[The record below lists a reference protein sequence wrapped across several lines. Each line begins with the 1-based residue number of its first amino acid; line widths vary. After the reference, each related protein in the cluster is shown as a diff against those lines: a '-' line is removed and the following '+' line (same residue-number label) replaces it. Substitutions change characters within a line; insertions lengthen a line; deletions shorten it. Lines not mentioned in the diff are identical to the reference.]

1 MSEQD
6 DVSKIQKR
14 YSLTLLNPSSHYIS
28 LVISIA
34 VAGVMAAFVS
44 VTYLNSG
51 DVIFPVLSVVGVLVG
66 TQFLDILFSRHKE
79 YSKSLHVSLFGN
91 GLFFVSTLIGFGAMM
106 LFAKDSL
113 DLFYVT
119 IGMFVFASF
128 RIGIFTT
135 ILGASLKKAWGV
147 AFIQPVAMYLVL
159 IPPTMWIDS
168 LTNPMALLFGAA
180 FLGLATGW
188 SYFTDRAGR
197 PAVDSTHELIQAY
210 VTSASK
216 NDPTEMEQII
226 ERKAKPSTVSTTQIK
241 FQSNDKQVMFSMVLP
256 DIHPGPFHPVGGSNI
271 PYLIYKNMDSTA
283 MVMHSISNHDLNLP
297 SQEEVNNYLT
307 SISDSEVLRNGVGCT
322 EPVTVQINNARAG
335 GLLFD
340 KTALLFLSLS
350 PHGMEDLTMDIRTQI
365 EQFAKNRNF
374 EQVMIVDTHN
384 AMGDEI
390 SKEDSEDLLIAA
402 KSTLD
407 TLKTKQS
414 YPFKFGYQNSNDM
427 NIKKADIAMG
437 GIAILCLEINEKKY
451 FVGWADANNMENGV
465 REQIVKHFAN
475 IGYELI
481 EICTSDTHFTADGAR
496 NKNGY
501 FQLGMISKPTQLAN
515 WYLELAQ
522 KAEKQMNEC
531 SFEILENQSKVKV
544 MGSDIYADYLK
555 CMNKSMN
562 ITKVFLLADAG
573 LFALS
578 IFL

>member
-14 YSLTLLNPSSHYIS
+14 YSLTLLNPSSHYMS

-34 VAGVMAAFVS
+34 IAGIMAAFTT
-44 VTYLNSG
+44 VTYLETS
-51 DVIFPVLSVVGVLVG
+51 DVIFPILYVVGALVG
-66 TQFLDILFSRHKE
+66 TQFLDVLFSRHKE

-91 GLFFVSTLIGFGAMM
+91 ALFFVSTIIGFGAMM
-106 LFAKDSL
+106 LFAKDGL

-135 ILGASLKKAWGV
+135 ILGASLKKAWAV
-147 AFIQPVAMYLVL
+147 AFIQPMAMYLVL
-159 IPPTMWIDS
+159 IPNEMWISS
-168 LTNPMALLFGAA
+168 LTDPIALVFGAA

-188 SYFTDRAGR
+188 SFFTDRAGR
-197 PAVDSTHELIQAY
+197 PGVDSTHELIQAY

-216 NDPTEMEQII
+216 NDPTEMENII
-226 ERKAKPSTVSTTQIK
+226 ERKAKSSTVLTSQIK
-241 FQSNDKQVMFSMVLP
+241 FQSSDKQVNFSVVLP

-271 PYLIYKNMDSTA
+271 PYLIYKSMDSTA

-297 SQEEVNNYLT
+297 SQQEVKNYLE
-307 SISDSEVLRNGVGCT
+307 SITDSQVLRNGMGCT
-322 EPVTVQINNARAG
+322 EPVVVQINKARAA

-350 PHGMEDLTMDIRTQI
+350 PHGMEDLTMYVRTEI

-374 EQVMIVDTHN
+374 EQVLIVDTHN
-384 AMGDEI
+384 AMGSEI

-414 YPFKFGYQNSNDM
+414 FPFKFGYANSDDM
-427 NIKKADIAMG
+427 MISKADIAMG
-437 GIAILCLEINEKKY
+437 GIAVLCLELNDKKY

-465 REQIVKHFAN
+465 REQIVKHFSN
-475 IGYELI
+475 VDYELI
-481 EICTSDTHFTADGAR
+481 EVCTSDTHFTADGAR

-501 FQLGMISKPTQLAN
+501 FQLGMISKPEQLAN

-522 KAEKQMNEC
+522 KAELQIKEG
-531 SFEILENQSKVKV
+531 SFEILENQTDVKV
-544 MGSDIYADYLK
+544 MGSDIYSDYLK
-555 CMNKSMN
+555 SMNKSMK
-562 ITKVFLLADAG
+562 ITKIFLLADAG
-573 LFALS
+573 LFGIS

>member
-6 DVSKIQKR
+6 DVSKIHDR
-14 YSLTLLNPSSHYIS
+14 YSLTLLNPSSRYIS
-28 LVISIA
+28 LAISI
-34 VAGVMAAFVS
+34 VIAGVMAAFVS
-44 VTYLNSG
+44 ITYLNQT
-51 DVIFPVLSVVGVLVG
+51 DVLFPIIGVIGALAG
-66 TQFLDILFSRHKE
+66 AQFLDILFSRHKE

-91 GLFFVSTLIGFGAMM
+91 ALFFASTLVGFGAMI

-119 IGMFVFASF
+119 MGIFVFASF

-135 ILGASLKKAWGV
+135 ILGANLKKAWAV
-147 AFIQPVAMYLVL
+147 AFIQPMAMYLIL
-159 IPPTMWIDS
+159 IPQEMWIS
-168 LTNPMALLFGAA
+168 ALTNPLALLFGAA
-180 FLGLATGW
+180 FLGLASGW

-216 NDPTEMEQII
+216 NDPSEMEEII
-226 ERKAKPSTVSTTQIK
+226 ERKAKPSTVLTSQLRFHSQDEKI
-241 FQSNDKQVMFSMVLP
+241 NFSMVLP

-271 PYLIYKNMDSTA
+271 PYLIYKNMNSTA

-297 SQEEVNNYLT
+297 SQQEVNNYLKNM
-307 SISDSEVLRNGVGCT
+307 SNSQVLRNGIGCT
-322 EPVTVQINNARAG
+322 EPVTVQINKARAG

-350 PHGMEDLTMDIRTQI
+350 PHGTEDLTMYIRTEI

-374 EQVMIVDTHN
+374 DQVLIVDTHN
-384 AMGDEI
+384 AMGSEI

-414 YPFKFGYQNSNDM
+414 FPFKFGFANSKDM
-427 NIKKADIAMG
+427 DIKKADIAMG
-437 GIAILCLEINEKKY
+437 GIAVLCLEVNNKKY

-465 REQIVKHFAN
+465 REQIVKHFEN
-475 IGYELI
+475 TGHELI
-481 EICTSDTHFTADGAR
+481 EICTSDTHYTADGAR

-501 FQLGMISKPTQLAN
+501 FQLGIISKPAQLAN

-522 KAEKQMNEC
+522 KAEMQMKDG
-531 SFEILENQSKVKV
+531 SFEILENQSNVKV
-544 MGSDIYADYLK
+544 MGSDIYSDYLK
-555 CMNKSMN
+555 SMNKSMS
-562 ITKVFLLADAG
+562 ITKVFLLADLG
-573 LFALS
+573 LFIMS
-578 IFL
+578 VFL

>member
-14 YSLTLLNPSSHYIS
+14 YSLTLLNPSSHYMS

-34 VAGVMAAFVS
+34 IAGIMAAFTT
-44 VTYLNSG
+44 VTYLETS
-51 DVIFPVLSVVGVLVG
+51 DVIFPILYVVGALVG
-66 TQFLDILFSRHKE
+66 TQFLDVLFSRHKE

-91 GLFFVSTLIGFGAMM
+91 ALFFVSTIIGFGAMM
-106 LFAKDSL
+106 LFAKDGL

-135 ILGASLKKAWGV
+135 ILGASLKKAWAV
-147 AFIQPVAMYLVL
+147 AFIQPMAMYLVL
-159 IPPTMWIDS
+159 IPNEMWISS
-168 LTNPMALLFGAA
+168 LTDPIALVFGAA

-188 SYFTDRAGR
+188 SFFTDRAGR
-197 PAVDSTHELIQAY
+197 PGVDSTHELIQAY

-216 NDPTEMEQII
+216 NDPTEMENII
-226 ERKAKPSTVSTTQIK
+226 ERKAKSSTVLTSQIK
-241 FQSNDKQVMFSMVLP
+241 FQSSDKQVNFSVVLP

-271 PYLIYKNMDSTA
+271 PYLIYKSMDSTA

-297 SQEEVNNYLT
+297 SQQEVKNYLE
-307 SISDSEVLRNGVGCT
+307 SITDSQVLRNGVGCT
-322 EPVTVQINNARAG
+322 EPVVVQINKARAA

-350 PHGMEDLTMDIRTQI
+350 PHGMEDLTMYVRTEI

-374 EQVMIVDTHN
+374 EQVLIVDTHN
-384 AMGDEI
+384 AMGNEI

-414 YPFKFGYQNSNDM
+414 FPFKFGYANSNDM
-427 NIKKADIAMG
+427 MISKADIAMG
-437 GIAILCLEINEKKY
+437 GIAVLCLELNDKKY

-465 REQIVKHFAN
+465 REQIVKHFSN
-475 IGYELI
+475 MDYELI
-481 EICTSDTHFTADGAR
+481 EVCTSDTHFTADGAR

-501 FQLGMISKPTQLAN
+501 FQLGMISKPEQLAN

-522 KAEKQMNEC
+522 KAELQIKEG
-531 SFEILENQSKVKV
+531 SFEILENQTDVKV
-544 MGSDIYADYLK
+544 MGSDIYSDYLK
-555 CMNKSMN
+555 SMNKSMK

-573 LFALS
+573 LFGIS

>member
-14 YSLTLLNPSSHYIS
+14 YSLTLLNPSSHYMS
-28 LVISIA
+28 LVISI
-34 VAGVMAAFVS
+34 VIAGIMAAFTT
-44 VTYLNSG
+44 VTYLETS
-51 DVIFPVLSVVGVLVG
+51 DVIFPILYVVGALVG
-66 TQFLDILFSRHKE
+66 TQFLDVLFSRHKE

-91 GLFFVSTLIGFGAMM
+91 ALFFVSTIIGFGAMM

-135 ILGASLKKAWGV
+135 ILGASLKKAWAV
-147 AFIQPVAMYLVL
+147 AFIQPMAMYLVL
-159 IPPTMWIDS
+159 IPNEMWISS
-168 LTNPMALLFGAA
+168 LTDPIALVFGAA

-188 SYFTDRAGR
+188 SFFTDRAGR
-197 PAVDSTHELIQAY
+197 PGVDSTHELIQAY

-216 NDPTEMEQII
+216 NDPTEMENII
-226 ERKAKPSTVSTTQIK
+226 ERKAKSSTVLTSQIK
-241 FQSNDKQVMFSMVLP
+241 FQSSDKQVNFSVVLP

-271 PYLIYKNMDSTA
+271 PYLIYKSMDSTA

-297 SQEEVNNYLT
+297 SQQEVKNYLE
-307 SISDSEVLRNGVGCT
+307 SITDSQVLRNGVGCT
-322 EPVTVQINNARAG
+322 EPVVVQINKARAA

-350 PHGMEDLTMDIRTQI
+350 PHGMEDLTMYVRTEI

-374 EQVMIVDTHN
+374 EQVLIVDTHN
-384 AMGDEI
+384 AMGNEI

-414 YPFKFGYQNSNDM
+414 FPFKFGYANSDDM
-427 NIKKADIAMG
+427 MISKADIAMG
-437 GIAILCLEINEKKY
+437 GIAVLCLELNNKKY

-465 REQIVKHFAN
+465 REQIVKHFSN
-475 IGYELI
+475 MDYELI
-481 EICTSDTHFTADGAR
+481 EVCTSDTHFTADGAR

-501 FQLGMISKPTQLAN
+501 FQLGMISKPEQLAN

-522 KAEKQMNEC
+522 KAEQQIKEG
-531 SFEILENQSKVKV
+531 SFEILENQTDVKV
-544 MGSDIYADYLK
+544 MGSDIYSDYLK
-555 CMNKSMN
+555 SMNKSMK
-562 ITKVFLLADAG
+562 ITKIFLLADAG
-573 LFALS
+573 LFGIS

>member
-14 YSLTLLNPSSHYIS
+14 YSLTLLNPSSHYMS
-28 LVISIA
+28 LVISI
-34 VAGVMAAFVS
+34 VIAGIMAAFTT
-44 VTYLNSG
+44 VTYLETS
-51 DVIFPVLSVVGVLVG
+51 DVIFPILYVVGALVG
-66 TQFLDILFSRHKE
+66 TQFLDVLFSRHKE

-91 GLFFVSTLIGFGAMM
+91 ALFFVSTIIGFGAMM
-106 LFAKDSL
+106 LFAKDGL

-135 ILGASLKKAWGV
+135 ILGASLKKAWAV
-147 AFIQPVAMYLVL
+147 AFIQPMAMYLVL
-159 IPPTMWIDS
+159 IPNEMWISS
-168 LTNPMALLFGAA
+168 LTDPIALVFGAA

-188 SYFTDRAGR
+188 SFFTDRAGR
-197 PAVDSTHELIQAY
+197 PGVDSTHELIQAY

-216 NDPTEMEQII
+216 NDPTEMENII
-226 ERKAKPSTVSTTQIK
+226 ERKAKPSTVLTSQIK
-241 FQSNDKQVMFSMVLP
+241 FQSSDKQVNFSVVLP

-271 PYLIYKNMDSTA
+271 PYLIYKSMDSTA

-297 SQEEVNNYLT
+297 SQQEVKNYLE
-307 SISDSEVLRNGVGCT
+307 SITDSQVLRNGVGCT
-322 EPVTVQINNARAG
+322 EPVVVQINKARAA

-350 PHGMEDLTMDIRTQI
+350 PHGMEDLTMYVRTEI

-374 EQVMIVDTHN
+374 EQVLIVDTHN
-384 AMGDEI
+384 AMGNEI

-414 YPFKFGYQNSNDM
+414 FPFKFGYANSDDM
-427 NIKKADIAMG
+427 MISKADIAMG
-437 GIAILCLEINEKKY
+437 GIAVLCLELNDKKY

-465 REQIVKHFAN
+465 REQIVKHFSN
-475 IGYELI
+475 MDYELI
-481 EICTSDTHFTADGAR
+481 EVCTSDTHFTADGAR

-501 FQLGMISKPTQLAN
+501 FQLGMISKPEQLAN

-522 KAEKQMNEC
+522 KAEQQIKEG
-531 SFEILENQSKVKV
+531 SFEILENQTDVKV
-544 MGSDIYADYLK
+544 MGSDIYSDYLK
-555 CMNKSMN
+555 SMNKSMK
-562 ITKVFLLADAG
+562 ITKIFLLADAG
-573 LFALS
+573 LFGIS

>member
-91 GLFFVSTLIGFGAMM
+91 GFFFVSTLIGFGAMM
-106 LFAKDSL
+106 LFAKDNL

>member
-14 YSLTLLNPSSHYIS
+14 YSLTLLNPSSHYMS

-34 VAGVMAAFVS
+34 IAGIMAAFTT
-44 VTYLNSG
+44 VTYLETS
-51 DVIFPVLSVVGVLVG
+51 DVIFPILCVVGALVG
-66 TQFLDILFSRHKE
+66 TQFLDVLFARHRE

-91 GLFFVSTLIGFGAMM
+91 ALFFVSTIIGFGAMM
-106 LFAKDSL
+106 LFAKDGL

-135 ILGASLKKAWGV
+135 ILGASLKKAWAV
-147 AFIQPVAMYLVL
+147 AFIQPMAMYLVL
-159 IPPTMWIDS
+159 IPNEMWISS
-168 LTNPMALLFGAA
+168 LTDPMALVFGSA

-188 SYFTDRAGR
+188 SFFTDRAGR
-197 PAVDSTHELIQAY
+197 PGVDSTHELIQAY

-216 NDPTEMEQII
+216 NDPTEMENII
-226 ERKAKPSTVSTTQIK
+226 ERKAKSSTVLTSQIK
-241 FQSNDKQVMFSMVLP
+241 FQSSDKQVNFSMVLP

-271 PYLIYKNMDSTA
+271 PYLIYKSMDSTA

-297 SQEEVNNYLT
+297 SQQEVKNYLE
-307 SISDSEVLRNGVGCT
+307 SITDSQVLRNGMGCT
-322 EPVTVQINNARAG
+322 EPVVVQINKARAA

-350 PHGMEDLTMDIRTQI
+350 PHGMEDLTMYVRTEI

-374 EQVMIVDTHN
+374 EQVLIVDTHN
-384 AMGDEI
+384 AMGSEI

-414 YPFKFGYQNSNDM
+414 FPFKFGYANSDDM
-427 NIKKADIAMG
+427 MISKADIAMG
-437 GIAILCLEINEKKY
+437 GIAVLCLELNNKKY

-465 REQIVKHFAN
+465 REQIVKHFSN
-475 IGYELI
+475 VDYELI
-481 EICTSDTHFTADGAR
+481 EVCTSDTHFTADGAR

-501 FQLGMISKPTQLAN
+501 FQLGMISKPEQLAN

-522 KAEKQMNEC
+522 KAEQQIKEG
-531 SFEILENQSKVKV
+531 SFEILENQTDVKV
-544 MGSDIYADYLK
+544 MGSDIYSDYLK
-555 CMNKSMN
+555 SMNKSMK
-562 ITKVFLLADAG
+562 ITKMFLLADAG
-573 LFALS
+573 LFGIS

>member
-14 YSLTLLNPSSHYIS
+14 YSLTLLNPSSHYMS
-28 LVISIA
+28 LVISI
-34 VAGVMAAFVS
+34 VIAGIMAAFTT
-44 VTYLNSG
+44 VTYLETS
-51 DVIFPVLSVVGVLVG
+51 DVIFPILYVVGALVG
-66 TQFLDILFSRHKE
+66 TQFLDVLFSRHKE

-91 GLFFVSTLIGFGAMM
+91 ALFFVSTIIGFGAMM
-106 LFAKDSL
+106 LFAKDGL

-135 ILGASLKKAWGV
+135 ILGASLKKAWAV
-147 AFIQPVAMYLVL
+147 AFIQPMAMYLVL
-159 IPPTMWIDS
+159 IPNEMWISS
-168 LTNPMALLFGAA
+168 LTDPIALVFGAA

-188 SYFTDRAGR
+188 SFFTDRAGR
-197 PAVDSTHELIQAY
+197 PGVDSTHELIQAY

-216 NDPTEMEQII
+216 NDPTEMENII
-226 ERKAKPSTVSTTQIK
+226 ERKAKSSTVLTSQIK
-241 FQSNDKQVMFSMVLP
+241 FQSSDKQVNFSVVLP

-271 PYLIYKNMDSTA
+271 PYLIYKSMDSTA

-297 SQEEVNNYLT
+297 SQQEVKNYLE
-307 SISDSEVLRNGVGCT
+307 SITDSQVLRNGVGCT
-322 EPVTVQINNARAG
+322 EPVVVQINKARAA

-350 PHGMEDLTMDIRTQI
+350 PHGMEDLTMYVRTEI

-374 EQVMIVDTHN
+374 EQVLIVDTHN
-384 AMGDEI
+384 AMGNEI

-414 YPFKFGYQNSNDM
+414 FPFKFGYANSDDM
-427 NIKKADIAMG
+427 MISKADIAMG
-437 GIAILCLEINEKKY
+437 GIAVLCLELNDKKY

-465 REQIVKHFAN
+465 REQIVKHFSN
-475 IGYELI
+475 VDYELI
-481 EICTSDTHFTADGAR
+481 EVCTSDTHFTADGAR

-501 FQLGMISKPTQLAN
+501 FQLGMISKPEQLAN

-522 KAEKQMNEC
+522 KAEQQIKEG
-531 SFEILENQSKVKV
+531 SFEILENQTDVKV
-544 MGSDIYADYLK
+544 MGSDIYSDYLK
-555 CMNKSMN
+555 SMNKSMK
-562 ITKVFLLADAG
+562 ITKIFLLADAG
-573 LFALS
+573 LFGIS

>member
-14 YSLTLLNPSSHYIS
+14 YSLTLLNPSSHYMS
-28 LVISIA
+28 LVISI
-34 VAGVMAAFVS
+34 VIAGIMAAFTT
-44 VTYLNSG
+44 VTYLETS
-51 DVIFPVLSVVGVLVG
+51 DVIFPILYVVGALVG
-66 TQFLDILFSRHKE
+66 TQFLDVLFSRHKE

-91 GLFFVSTLIGFGAMM
+91 ALFFVSTIIGFGAMM
-106 LFAKDSL
+106 LFAKDGL

-135 ILGASLKKAWGV
+135 ILGASLKKAWAV
-147 AFIQPVAMYLVL
+147 AFIQPMAMYLVL
-159 IPPTMWIDS
+159 IPNEMWISS
-168 LTNPMALLFGAA
+168 LTDPIALVFGAA

-188 SYFTDRAGR
+188 SFFTDRAGR
-197 PAVDSTHELIQAY
+197 PGVDSTHELIQAY

-216 NDPTEMEQII
+216 NDPTEMENII
-226 ERKAKPSTVSTTQIK
+226 ERKAKPSTVLTSQIK
-241 FQSNDKQVMFSMVLP
+241 FQSSDKQVNFSVVLP

-271 PYLIYKNMDSTA
+271 PYLIYKSMDSTA

-297 SQEEVNNYLT
+297 SQQEVKNYLE
-307 SISDSEVLRNGVGCT
+307 SITDSQVLRNGVGCT
-322 EPVTVQINNARAG
+322 EPVVVQINKARAA

-350 PHGMEDLTMDIRTQI
+350 PHGMEDLTMYVRTEI

-374 EQVMIVDTHN
+374 EQVLIVDTHN
-384 AMGDEI
+384 AMGNEI

-414 YPFKFGYQNSNDM
+414 FPFKFGYANSDDM
-427 NIKKADIAMG
+427 MISKADIAMG
-437 GIAILCLEINEKKY
+437 GIAVLCLELNNKKY

-465 REQIVKHFAN
+465 REQIVKHFSN
-475 IGYELI
+475 MDYELI
-481 EICTSDTHFTADGAR
+481 EVCTSDTHFTADGAR

-501 FQLGMISKPTQLAN
+501 FQLGMISKPEQLAN

-522 KAEKQMNEC
+522 KAEQQIKEG
-531 SFEILENQSKVKV
+531 SFEILENQTDVKV
-544 MGSDIYADYLK
+544 MGSDIYSDYLK
-555 CMNKSMN
+555 SMNKSMK

-573 LFALS
+573 LFGIS

>member
-14 YSLTLLNPSSHYIS
+14 YSLTLLNPSSHYMS

-34 VAGVMAAFVS
+34 IAGIMAAFTT
-44 VTYLNSG
+44 VTYLETS
-51 DVIFPVLSVVGVLVG
+51 DVIFPILYVVGALVG
-66 TQFLDILFSRHKE
+66 TQFLDVLFSRHKE

-91 GLFFVSTLIGFGAMM
+91 ALFFVSTIIGFGAMM
-106 LFAKDSL
+106 LFAKDGL

-135 ILGASLKKAWGV
+135 ILGASLKKAWAV
-147 AFIQPVAMYLVL
+147 AFIQPMAMYLVL
-159 IPPTMWIDS
+159 IPNEMWISS
-168 LTNPMALLFGAA
+168 LTDPIALVFGAA

-188 SYFTDRAGR
+188 SFFTDRAGR
-197 PAVDSTHELIQAY
+197 PGVDSTHELIQAY

-216 NDPTEMEQII
+216 NDPTEMENII
-226 ERKAKPSTVSTTQIK
+226 ERKAKPSTVLTSQIK
-241 FQSNDKQVMFSMVLP
+241 FQSSDKQVNFSVVLP

-271 PYLIYKNMDSTA
+271 PYLIYKSMDSTA

-297 SQEEVNNYLT
+297 SQQEVKNYLE
-307 SISDSEVLRNGVGCT
+307 SITDSQVLRNGVGCT
-322 EPVTVQINNARAG
+322 EPVVVQINKARAA

-350 PHGMEDLTMDIRTQI
+350 PHGMEDLTMYVRTEI

-374 EQVMIVDTHN
+374 EQVLIVDTHN
-384 AMGDEI
+384 AMGNEI

-414 YPFKFGYQNSNDM
+414 FPFKFGYANSDDM
-427 NIKKADIAMG
+427 MISKADIAMG
-437 GIAILCLEINEKKY
+437 GIAVLCLELNDKKY

-465 REQIVKHFAN
+465 REQIVKHFSN
-475 IGYELI
+475 MDYELI
-481 EICTSDTHFTADGAR
+481 EVCTSDTHFTADGAR

-501 FQLGMISKPTQLAN
+501 FQLGMISKPEQLAN

-522 KAEKQMNEC
+522 KAELQIKEG
-531 SFEILENQSKVKV
+531 SFEILENQTDVKV
-544 MGSDIYADYLK
+544 MGSDIYSDYLK
-555 CMNKSMN
+555 SMNKSMK

-573 LFALS
+573 LFGIS

>member
-106 LFAKDSL
+106 LFAKDNL

-562 ITKVFLLADAG
+562 ITRVFLLADAG

>member
-14 YSLTLLNPSSHYIS
+14 YSLTLLNPSSHYMS

-34 VAGVMAAFVS
+34 IAGIMAAFTT
-44 VTYLNSG
+44 VTYLETS
-51 DVIFPVLSVVGVLVG
+51 DVIFPILYVVGALVG
-66 TQFLDILFSRHKE
+66 TQFLDVLFSRHKE

-91 GLFFVSTLIGFGAMM
+91 ALFFVSTIIGFGAMM
-106 LFAKDSL
+106 LFAKDGL

-135 ILGASLKKAWGV
+135 ILGASLKKAWAV
-147 AFIQPVAMYLVL
+147 AFIQPMAMYLVL
-159 IPPTMWIDS
+159 IPNEMWISS
-168 LTNPMALLFGAA
+168 LTDPIALVFGTA

-188 SYFTDRAGR
+188 SFFTDRAGR
-197 PAVDSTHELIQAY
+197 PGVDSTHELIQAY

-216 NDPTEMEQII
+216 NDPTEMENII
-226 ERKAKPSTVSTTQIK
+226 ERKAKPSTVLTSQIK
-241 FQSNDKQVMFSMVLP
+241 FQSSDKQVNFSVVLP

-271 PYLIYKNMDSTA
+271 PYLIYKSMDSTA

-297 SQEEVNNYLT
+297 SQQEVKNYLE
-307 SISDSEVLRNGVGCT
+307 SITDSQVLRNGVGCT
-322 EPVTVQINNARAG
+322 EPVVVQINKARAA

-350 PHGMEDLTMDIRTQI
+350 PHGMEDLTMYVRTEI

-374 EQVMIVDTHN
+374 EQVLIVDTHN
-384 AMGDEI
+384 AMGSEI

-414 YPFKFGYQNSNDM
+414 FPFKFGYANSDDM
-427 NIKKADIAMG
+427 MISKADIAMG
-437 GIAILCLEINEKKY
+437 GIAVLCLELNDKKY

-465 REQIVKHFAN
+465 REQIVKHFSN
-475 IGYELI
+475 MDYELI
-481 EICTSDTHFTADGAR
+481 EVCTSDTHFTADGAR

-501 FQLGMISKPTQLAN
+501 FQLGMISKPEQLAN

-522 KAEKQMNEC
+522 KAEQQIKEG
-531 SFEILENQSKVKV
+531 SFEILENQTDVKV
-544 MGSDIYADYLK
+544 MGSDIYSDYLK
-555 CMNKSMN
+555 SMNKSMK

-573 LFALS
+573 LFGIS

>member
-14 YSLTLLNPSSHYIS
+14 YSLTLLNPSSHYMS
-28 LVISIA
+28 LVISI
-34 VAGVMAAFVS
+34 VIAGIMAAFTT
-44 VTYLNSG
+44 VTYLETS
-51 DVIFPVLSVVGVLVG
+51 DVIFPILYVVGALVG
-66 TQFLDILFSRHKE
+66 TQFLDVLFSRHKE

-91 GLFFVSTLIGFGAMM
+91 ALFFVSTIIGFGAMM

-135 ILGASLKKAWGV
+135 ILGASLKKAWAV
-147 AFIQPVAMYLVL
+147 AFIQPMAMYLVL
-159 IPPTMWIDS
+159 IPNEMWISS
-168 LTNPMALLFGAA
+168 LTDPMALVFGSA

-188 SYFTDRAGR
+188 SFFTDRAGR
-197 PAVDSTHELIQAY
+197 PGVDSTHELIQAY

-216 NDPTEMEQII
+216 NDPTEMENII
-226 ERKAKPSTVSTTQIK
+226 ERKAKSSTVLTSQIK
-241 FQSNDKQVMFSMVLP
+241 FQSSDKQVNFSMVLP

-271 PYLIYKNMDSTA
+271 PYLIYKSMDSTA

-297 SQEEVNNYLT
+297 SQQEVKNYLE
-307 SISDSEVLRNGVGCT
+307 SITDSQVLRNGMGCT
-322 EPVTVQINNARAG
+322 EPVVVQINKARAA

-350 PHGMEDLTMDIRTQI
+350 PHGMEDLTMYVRTEI

-374 EQVMIVDTHN
+374 EQVLIVDTHN
-384 AMGDEI
+384 AMGNEI

-414 YPFKFGYQNSNDM
+414 FPFKFGYANSDDM
-427 NIKKADIAMG
+427 MISKADIAMG
-437 GIAILCLEINEKKY
+437 GIAVLCLELNDKKY

-465 REQIVKHFAN
+465 REQIVKHFSN
-475 IGYELI
+475 VDYELI
-481 EICTSDTHFTADGAR
+481 EVCTSDTHFTADGAR

-501 FQLGMISKPTQLAN
+501 FQLGMISKPEQLAN

-522 KAEKQMNEC
+522 KAEQQIKEG
-531 SFEILENQSKVKV
+531 SFEILENQTDVKV
-544 MGSDIYADYLK
+544 MGSDIYSDYLK
-555 CMNKSMN
+555 SMNKSMK
-562 ITKVFLLADAG
+562 ITKMFLLADAG
-573 LFALS
+573 LFGIS

>member
-106 LFAKDSL
+106 LFAKDNL

-522 KAEKQMNEC
+522 KAEKQMNDC

>member
-216 NDPTEMEQII
+216 NDPREMEQII

>member
-106 LFAKDSL
+106 LFAKDNL

-216 NDPTEMEQII
+216 NDPREMEQII

-307 SISDSEVLRNGVGCT
+307 SISESEVLRNGVGCT
-322 EPVTVQINNARAG
+322 EPVIVQINNARAG

-481 EICTSDTHFTADGAR
+481 EICTSDTHYTADGAR

>member
-106 LFAKDSL
+106 LFAKDNL

-168 LTNPMALLFGAA
+168 LTTPMALLFGAA

>member
-51 DVIFPVLSVVGVLVG
+51 DFIFPVLSVVGVLVG

-106 LFAKDSL
+106 LFAKDNL

-522 KAEKQMNEC
+522 KAEKQMNDC